1 MLVLLYADQR
11 GDLRVVLTIRAK
23 TLSSCKSY
31 MCFFC
36 ACLLCFVLWNHFF
49 IVWAVQLL
57 LRVGDSSI
65 PRYAWLA
72 LDGSSANVNRTD
84 AGQAALPGGELI
96 DSGNDR
102 G

>member
-1 MLVLLYADQR
+1 MQIR
-11 GDLRVVLTIRAK
+11 GGICGSCLRLGLRHSARVSLTCVFFVRV
-23 TLSSCKSY
+23 
-31 MCFFC
+31 CF
-36 ACLLCFVLWNHFF
+36 ALCYGTIFF

>member
-49 IVWAVQLL
+49 YCLGGSAVATS
-57 LRVGDSSI
+57 RGF
-65 PRYAWLA
+65 
-72 LDGSSANVNRTD
+72 LDT
-84 AGQAALPGGELI
+84 
-96 DSGNDR
+96 
-102 G
+102 